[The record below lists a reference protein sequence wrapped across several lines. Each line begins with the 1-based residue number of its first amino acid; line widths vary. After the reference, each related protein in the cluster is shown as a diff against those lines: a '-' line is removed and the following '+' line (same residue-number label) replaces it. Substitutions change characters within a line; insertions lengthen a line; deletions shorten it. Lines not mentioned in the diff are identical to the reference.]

1 MYGLPITVDIQDKVY
16 AIRNNGDYRMVLDC
30 FNALNDVELSETER
44 IITSIYIF
52 YSEFE
57 GVEDILC
64 LDEGTLIEL
73 VSKMFDFMNCGSEN
87 SPAKPMNFKTIDW
100 EVDEQLICSA
110 INNVANTEIRSV
122 EYCHWWTFMGYFCAV
137 GESALSTVVGIRSK
151 IAKGKKLEKY
161 EMEFRRDNPQYFVW
175 DSRTLKQK
183 EEDELLRQL
192 WNSEEK

>member
-64 LDEGTLIEL
+64 LDEGTLVEL
-73 VSKMFDFMNCGSEN
+73 VNKMFDFMNCGSEN

>member
-30 FNALNDVELSETER
+30 FDALNDVELSETER
-44 IITSIYIF
+44 IITSIFIF
-52 YSEFE
+52 YSDFE
-57 GVEDILC
+57 GIEDVLL
-64 LDEGTLIEL
+64 LDEDTVIEL
-73 VSKMFDFMNCGSEN
+73 VNKMFDFMNCGTAN

-183 EEDELLRQL
+183 EEDDLLKQL
-192 WNSEEK
+192 WNQGE